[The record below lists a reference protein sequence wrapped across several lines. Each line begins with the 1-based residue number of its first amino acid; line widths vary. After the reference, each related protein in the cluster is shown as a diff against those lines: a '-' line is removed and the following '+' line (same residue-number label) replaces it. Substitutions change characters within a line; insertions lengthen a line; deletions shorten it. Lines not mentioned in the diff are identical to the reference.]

1 MYDLI
6 GDIHGHADA
15 LEALLK
21 KMGYEKQGSSYRHPE
36 RKVLFIGDYIDRG
49 PKIKETLEIVR
60 NMVEAEQ
67 AIALMGNHEYN
78 AVCFYLEDK
87 KGGHLRKHSLKNIS
101 QHADTLLQFKD
112 KQGDY
117 NSHIAWFMSL
127 PLYYENEHFRA
138 VHACWDDAHIEFL
151 NQHLTDARLSEAHFH
166 EASNDDTKLFKVLED
181 TLKGKE
187 LSLPEGV
194 TFEDKDGHPR
204 KHTRIKWWEDYA
216 ELNYHTI
223 SVHPHGVP
231 EEPIDLSHL
240 DSHNFYGAH
249 EKPVFFGHYWLTGDP
264 ALFRDNICCLDFSI
278 AKEGILAAYRW
289 DGEQRLED
297 GKWLY
302 VKP

>member
-21 KMGYEKQGSSYRHPE
+21 QMGYEKQGSSYRHPE
-36 RKVLFIGDYIDRG
+36 RKALFIGDYIDRG

-60 NMVEAEQ
+60 NMVEADE

-78 AVCFYLEDK
+78 AICFHLENGN
-87 KGGHLRKHSLKNIS
+87 GGHLRKHTLKNIS
-101 QHADTLLQFKD
+101 QHADTILQFKD

-117 NSHIAWFMSL
+117 NSHIEWFMSL

-151 NQHLTDARLSEAHFH
+151 NQQLTDARLMEAQFH
-166 EASNDDTKLFKVLED
+166 EASNEDTDLFKVIED

-187 LSLPEGV
+187 LRLPEGV
-194 TFEDKDGHPR
+194 IFEDKYGHPR

-216 ELNYHTI
+216 QHHYKSI
-223 SVHPHGVP
+223 SVHPHGIP
-231 EEPIDLSHL
+231 EIPINLNSL
-240 DSHNFYGAH
+240 NSRNFYGSD
-249 EKPVFFGHYWLTGDP
+249 EKPAFFGHYWRTGGP
-264 ALFRDNICCLDFSI
+264 ELFRDNVCCLDFSV
-278 AKEGILAAYRW
+278 AKEGNLAAYRW
-289 DGEQRLED
+289 DGEQRLENA
-297 GKWLY
+297 KWEH